1 LSPEPGAE
9 NLTYYE
15 YDAANE
21 LTALHG
27 KDGWTYFAYDE
38 NGNTV
43 AEQTPAHTRYYD
55 WDGRDMMVGV
65 RSTEQGW
72 TDKEYRYDGMAS
84 RVSTLESTGL
94 TYYDWDGINVLQEK
108 DAAGQVA
115 ERQVH
120 GYAPIVSVGDIVLI
134 EKLGG

>member
-1 LSPEPGAE
+1 
-9 NLTYYE
+9 
-15 YDAANE
+15 
-21 LTALHG
+21 
-27 KDGWTYFAYDE
+27 
-38 NGNTV
+38 
-43 AEQTPAHTRYYD
+43 
-55 WDGRDMMVGV
+55 MMVGV

-72 TDKEYRYDGMAS
+72 TDNVYRYDGMAS
-84 RVSTLESTGL
+84 GVSALESTGF